1 MDMEFDK
8 MIDDMGEVVINTT
21 AAREHVSDVEWCI
34 RTMKERA
41 LSVTTL
47 QEVHAKPDYYTFIK
61 ICHYVDHEVGEGDV
75 QFGTEN
81 DTMEEPLE
89 YGGEADN
96 EESGSESESDP
107 NEDLSV
113 EKQLE
118 HENEDKNRRY
128 PRRVHCPKE
137 AMVIDFDN
145 KTYHERDGNIHVN
158 LAVAE
163 VLREDLR
170 RLHTTKCDTEL
181 QDELAQSELDDH
193 AVMYIVGMI
202 MAQQYSLRKGLKLFG
217 KEGKKA
223 AMSELTQLHEMDAYY
238 PVHAHELTRQQ
249 RIEALSSLIFLTQK
263 RGGRVKGRTCVNG
276 SKQRRW
282 ISKGSATSPMVT
294 TESMMIMAAIEA
306 FELRRMITLDIPGA
320 FLHAELDEDV
330 FDDFPDV
337 IRKPA
342 SNRASDHLFQ
352 IRDPEEVELIGKYL
366 PEEQAAHF
374 HHTVAQLLL
383 AGRDIQTAVSFL
395 TTRVKK
401 PDEDDWGKLKRVLKY
416 LQGTMHMKL
425 KLSVENMGM
434 VKWWVDASYNAH
446 EDCRGQTGAMM
457 SLGKGAVVSKSTK
470 QKLNLHSLSEGE
482 LVGIDDALPWIL
494 WARYFIETQGYT
506 MEQNIL
512 FQDNKSTILLAKN
525 GRWSSSKR
533 TKHIKLRYFFIK
545 DKVDSGEV
553 DIRYVPTEQMW
564 SDILTKPKQG
574 KGFRVDRSHLM
585 NVPEDYDEEEERKCM
600 NPQLLPADNDDPVLP
615 HGKLG
620 QYCRSV
626 LEDKRVE
633 YKVSES
639 TVRQNKERRQADL
652 ERVRIRKRRNLEDVR
667 RPMVA
672 GRVRGLSKRD
682 GLGHGPINTTS
693 HTTYFFPQCS
703 IPASLFWRMR
713 RYSGNGRIPG
723 FYLEKYHPELMR
735 MPPIAGKFLTGD
747 GITLGTLLVLV

>member
-1 MDMEFDK
+1 M
-8 MIDDMGEVVINTT
+8 
-21 AAREHVSDVEWCI
+21 
-34 RTMKERA
+34 
-41 LSVTTL
+41 
-47 QEVHAKPDYYTFIK
+47 
-61 ICHYVDHEVGEGDV
+61 
-75 QFGTEN
+75 
-81 DTMEEPLE
+81 
-89 YGGEADN
+89 
-96 EESGSESESDP
+96 
-107 NEDLSV
+107 
-113 EKQLE
+113 
-118 HENEDKNRRY
+118 
-128 PRRVHCPKE
+128 
-137 AMVIDFDN
+137 DFD
-145 KTYHERDGNIHVN
+145 YSEPW
-158 LAVAE
+158 AVQISMIK
-163 VLREDLR
+163 
-170 RLHTTKCDTEL
+170 HL
-181 QDELAQSELDDH
+181 Q
-193 AVMYIVGMI
+193 
-202 MAQQYSLRKGLKLFG
+202 K
-217 KEGKKA
+217 
-223 AMSELTQLHEMDAYY
+223 
-238 PVHAHELTRQQ
+238 
-249 RIEALSSLIFLTQK
+249 
-263 RGGRVKGRTCVNG
+263 
-276 SKQRRW
+276 
-282 ISKGSATSPMVT
+282 
-294 TESMMIMAAIEA
+294 
-306 FELRRMITLDIPGA
+306 
-320 FLHAELDEDV
+320 V

-383 AGRDIQTAVSFL
+383 AG
-395 TTRVKK
+395 VKK

-667 RPMVA
+667 RPMVDMEKVQVHPTGWVDPADPSNPAKVLA
-672 GRVRGLSKRD
+672 G
-682 GLGHGPINTTS
+682 
-693 HTTYFFPQCS
+693 
-703 IPASLFWRMR
+703 
-713 RYSGNGRIPG
+713 
-723 FYLEKYHPELMR
+723 ELMR
-735 MPPIAGKFLTGD
+735 GVGGILMNCDGKRDNRLGGNSLLECTVYGTIVGRKISIKQRNSIKQHSLDGNTGPKQVELPKVTMEVLRQHNSEDDCWFAISGKVYDLTDFSEEHPAGPESIRELAGQD
-747 GITLGTLLVLV
+747 GTEAFEAIHSEKVLEDFDPVGIMII